1 MFPLATY
8 PAVIAVVIGVLVALT
23 AFAGVKLPE
32 RVLSY
37 SWPQIYAA
45 AALFALVIMLGWLI
59 LDKGGSSLKYGA
71 VLMLIGTVGLVLGTT
86 MELLG
91 KGANVL
97 TRPATPP
104 PASGAAPPP
113 RHRRSPPG
121 RPCRRPHRHRH
132 RRRLQ
137 REARNASIVAGY
149 RRRSTALMRSWRLA
163 SSSPGSTSTASWA
176 RIGPWST
183 CSVATC
189 TVQPVTFTP

>member
-1 MFPLATY
+1 MKRQMTVAQLIVVVSAAVTLLFSFFPFLGVGGFDEADTNAWGSGVFPLATY

-97 TRPATPP
+97 TRPAAPP

-113 RHRRSPPG
+113 PPPTQPA
-121 RPCRRPHRHRH
+121 RPAVPPPPP
-132 RRRLQ
+132 
-137 REARNASIVAGY
+137 APPPPPPSA
-149 RRRSTALMRSWRLA
+149 
-163 SSSPGSTSTASWA
+163 
-176 RIGPWST
+176 
-183 CSVATC
+183 
-189 TVQPVTFTP
+189 